1 MIVCTHIEYSVH
13 STLAALVTHTM
24 SKWHSSSRMYT
35 NFNMST
41 PNDAT
46 EASNLSNLQH
56 CLSEFITQFQI
67 FPRGEKSQDV
77 ILTDLISQQIRAA
90 WLLSWFGNCWLWH
103 ACTTKLYCGVH
114 HLSDTTQ
121 NAAVLKTI

>member
-1 MIVCTHIEYSVH
+1 MIVCTHVEYSVH

-46 EASNLSNLQH
+46 AASNLSNLQH
-56 CLSEFITQFQI
+56 WLSEFITQF
-67 FPRGEKSQDV
+67 
-77 ILTDLISQQIRAA
+77 
-90 WLLSWFGNCWLWH
+90 
-103 ACTTKLYCGVH
+103 
-114 HLSDTTQ
+114 
-121 NAAVLKTI
+121 